1 MHQGETVNFPGPEFD
16 ELDGHIL
23 VMYKALYGTWTAG
36 ACWHDR
42 LFDVLRD
49 MNFVPSKADAD
60 DWMRPA
66 TDESCSEYIAVYV
79 DDLAITATN
88 PKEITDQTSTQ
99 VKLQVERDRT
109 IHISHWMCLH

>member
-1 MHQGETVNFPGPEFD
+1 MSLMDTFWSCAKHCMVLG
-16 ELDGHIL
+16 LL
-23 VMYKALYGTWTAG
+23 VLV
-36 ACWHDR
+36 
-42 LFDVLRD
+42 FDVLQD

-88 PKEITDQTSTQ
+88 PKEITDQ
-99 VKLQVERDRT
+99 LQ
-109 IHISHWMCLH
+109 HK